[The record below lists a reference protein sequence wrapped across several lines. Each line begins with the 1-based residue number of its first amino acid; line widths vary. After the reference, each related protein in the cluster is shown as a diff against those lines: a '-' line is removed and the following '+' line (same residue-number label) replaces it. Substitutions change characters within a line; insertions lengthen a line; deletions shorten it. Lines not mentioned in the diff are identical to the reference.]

1 MEKKMFRI
9 PRFICSKENEE
20 LADIIV
26 AGIPYDCTSSYRS
39 ASRFGPRELR
49 NYSYEAIE
57 EFSFYQNRSLE
68 DVPFCDIGDLEVM
81 VGNPSNMVKTVIE
94 EIKPL
99 LESGKRVISI
109 GGEHLVT
116 YPLFLAHKEFYPE
129 FTMIHLDAHA
139 DLREGYAG
147 DELSHASVMKLCLD
161 SGLEKLIQ
169 IGIRSGTK
177 EEYGMRQTDHR
188 IIPAVNLE
196 DVADALEE
204 GEVVYISIDLD
215 YFDPSFVPGT
225 ATPEA
230 GGASFHDFMKFLK
243 IINEKKC
250 RIIGADIVELAPDID
265 KSGISTAFCAK
276 LLRELLISAHINF

>member
-1 MEKKMFRI
+1 MFQM
-9 PRFICSKENEE
+9 PKFISSKENREN
-20 LADIIV
+20 ADIII
-26 AGIPYDCTSSYRS
+26 AGIPYDCTSSYR
-39 ASRFGPRELR
+39 AGSRFGPRELR

-57 EFSFYQNRSLE
+57 EFSFYQNRSL
-68 DVPFCDIGDLEVM
+68 DDISFCDIGDLEVM
-81 VGNPSNMVKTVIE
+81 VGNPANMVETVVE
-94 EIKPL
+94 AVKPF
-99 LESGKRVISI
+99 LEAGKRVVSI

-116 YPLFLAHKEFYPE
+116 FPLFLAHKETYPE

-147 DELSHASVMKLCLD
+147 DQLSHASVMKLCLD
-161 SGLEKLIQ
+161 NGLEKLIQ
-169 IGIRSGTK
+169 LGIRSGTK
-177 EEYGMRQTDHR
+177 EEYEMRQTDHR
-188 IIPAVNLE
+188 IIPALNLE

-230 GGASFHDFMKFLK
+230 GGASFHDFMKFLN
-243 IINEKKC
+243 ILSDKKC

-265 KSGISTAFCAK
+265 KTGMSTAFTAK
-276 LLRELLISAHINF
+276 LLRELLISLHINF